1 MRRTAFFSPPACAAA
16 CFSLQPAHPARIV
29 GNLAGEGAR
38 SPPPADAGGH
48 LGMDNADVRT
58 ADGQGSTFALRWIA
72 ALLPSVLFMLFAF
85 FMVSPMRDVT
95 RKATG

>member
-1 MRRTAFFSPPACAAA
+1 
-16 CFSLQPAHPARIV
+16 
-29 GNLAGEGAR
+29 
-38 SPPPADAGGH
+38 
-48 LGMDNADVRT
+48 MDNADVRT